1 MAAVGP
7 RSAHGL
13 RTEEESTVAFPRIA
27 LVTCREVVKDPD
39 WDRDLPLVLAALE
52 EAGADPVAVC
62 WDDPQADWAAFDL
75 VVIRSAWDYFE
86 SVGEFLAWADACAEV
101 TTLANPAEVVRWN
114 VDKRY
119 LGDLSRAG
127 VPVVETRYL
136 APGDSV
142 DLPEEGE
149 FVLKPTVGAGAR
161 FTARYRPD
169 ERGIAV
175 RQLTRMHAEG
185 MTAMVQPYMRSID
198 EKGERALH
206 FAGGRF
212 LHATRKSAVLVP
224 GTPYD
229 HDKIPHP
236 ALRVCEPTAAELA
249 VAERALAAG
258 AAGSDLLYGR
268 VDLVDGDDGTP
279 LVMELELVEPHLFLH
294 LRPASLPV
302 FVTAMVEAAVGGR
315 V

>member
-1 MAAVGP
+1 M
-7 RSAHGL
+7 
-13 RTEEESTVAFPRIA
+13 AFPRIA

-39 WDRDLPLVLAALE
+39 WDRDLPLVLKALE
-52 EAGADPVAVC
+52 EAGADPVALC
-62 WDDPQADWAAFDL
+62 WDDPRADWGAFDL

-86 SVGEFLAWADACAEV
+86 SVDEFVAWADACADV
-101 TTLANPAEVVRWN
+101 TLLANPPDVVRRN

-136 APGDSV
+136 APGDRV
-142 DLPEEGE
+142 ELPEEGE

-161 FTARYRPD
+161 FTARYRPQ
-169 ERGIAV
+169 ERDIAV
-175 RQLTRMHAEG
+175 RQLARMHAEG
-185 MTAMVQPYMRSID
+185 MTAMVQPYLRSVD
-198 EKGERALH
+198 VKGERALH

-212 LHATRKSAVLVP
+212 LHATRKSAVLAP

-229 HDKIPHP
+229 HDKTPHP
-236 ALRVCEPTAAELA
+236 GLRVCEPTAAELA
-249 VAERALAAG
+249 VAESALAAG

-302 FVTAMVEAAVGGR
+302 FVAAMVDAAAGR
-315 V
+315 RV